1 MWVILVKKLLIKFN
15 RFIRKIL
22 NKRTKQYKILLFC
35 SSNTMKNHIIDFYN
49 ICQKNSKDYE
59 FYLYSTI
66 DFDIANTIK
75 VNSIYNI
82 YFNYYDLVV
91 TADLDLPFFLINTK
105 SLFINHG
112 LHIVRDVN
120 SLNDILYTYGSSS
133 LLFGKPRYTKMLES
147 NFRIA
152 QNIKKDIPMFEDII
166 EPVGYKFSEDISNSV
181 SNSTE
186 YRRQLNFSET
196 DQIIVIFSTWGE
208 QSLFHKVGNIL
219 LKQCEELIKNN
230 PSYKIILSN
239 HPKEYTNYSNK
250 IQNNGQYIEKFIQD
264 KKNFYLRKPSD
275 DFVPYF
281 SIADVIISDYSTM
294 TELALISDKPIIIS
308 DFDSNIISKYSLLK
322 KMISVFPIFYK
333 DSNLLEKIEESKKF
347 NKNSEYSELKKEIF
361 IDRKKYESKVLKITD
376 DLLKR

>member
-22 NKRTKQYKILLFC
+22 KKRTKQHKILLFC

-152 QNIKKDIPMFEDII
+152 QNIKRDIPMFADVI
-166 EPVGYKFSEDISNSV
+166 ESVGYKFSENISNSV
-181 SNSTE
+181 SNSIE
-186 YRRQLNFSET
+186 YRKQFNFSET
-196 DQIIVIFSTWGE
+196 DQIVVIFSTWGKE
-208 QSLFHKVGNIL
+208 SLFHKIGDSL
-219 LKQCEELIKNN
+219 LLECKRLVKSN
-230 PSYKIILSN
+230 PNYKIILSN
-239 HPKEYTNYSNK
+239 HPKEYTNYSNEV
-250 IQNNGQYIEKFIQD
+250 QNNGQYIERFVEKE
-264 KKNFYLRKPSD
+264 KNFFIRKPGD

-294 TELALISDKPIIIS
+294 TELALITDKPIIIS

-322 KMISVFPIFYK
+322 KMTNVFPTFYR
-333 DSNLLEKIEESKKF
+333 DSNLLEKIEESKMF
-347 NKNSEYSELKKEIF
+347 NKNSEYSELKNEIF
-361 IDRKKYESKVLKITD
+361 IERKKYENKVLKITD
-376 DLLKR
+376 NLLKR